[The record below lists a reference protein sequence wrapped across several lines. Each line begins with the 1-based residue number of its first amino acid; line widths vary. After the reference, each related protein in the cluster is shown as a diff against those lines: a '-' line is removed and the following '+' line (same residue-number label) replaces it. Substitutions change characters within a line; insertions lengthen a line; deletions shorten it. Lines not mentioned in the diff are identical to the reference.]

1 MKSFDLIVLGGGSG
15 GLAAAQRAAEYGARV
30 AVFEHGR
37 LGGTCVNV
45 GCVPKKVMWNASE
58 IAHTIRQASH
68 YGFDVSVNGHD
79 WELLKR
85 GRDAYVERLNGIYR
99 RNLDRKGIETVLSYG
114 RFVGP
119 REVVD
124 EAGETY
130 RGEHIVI
137 ATGGYPVVPA
147 LPGAERGITSDG
159 FFELGEQPERVAV
172 VGSGYI
178 AVELAGVFRSLGS
191 EVSVFVRFDK
201 LLRSFDPMLSD
212 HLMRHMR
219 DAGIEI
225 VTGAVPR
232 ALHGA
237 EGAVPASASDAA
249 NSLVTQNELHGAERT
264 APTAAPG
271 RADSTADGGGVGS
284 AASRS
289 DGGALAGAGSIA
301 LETEDGRTFEG
312 FDALL
317 WAVGRQP
324 NTAGLAL
331 DAAGVETAPRGH
343 IPVDPWQNTNV
354 EGIYAIGDVTGKAEL
369 TPVAIAA
376 GRRLSDRIFDGQSE
390 RRLSYELI
398 PTVIFS
404 HPPIGTIGLTEPE
417 AAERHGAD
425 TLRVYK
431 SEFVPMFNA
440 LTDVKPKTAMKLV
453 TVGEDERVVGCH
465 VIGTGADEM
474 VQGFAVAMS
483 MGACKRDFDDTIAIH
498 PTSAEEL
505 VTMR

>member
-15 GLAAAQRAAEYGARV
+15 GLAAAQRAAEYGASV

-45 GCVPKKVMWNASE
+45 GCVPKKVMWNAAE
-58 IAHTIRQASH
+58 IAHTIGQASH
-68 YGFDVSVNGHD
+68 YGFDLGVNGHD
-79 WELLKR
+79 WGLLKR

-99 RNLDRKGIETVLSYG
+99 RNLDNKSIETVLSHG
-114 RFVGP
+114 RFTGP

-124 EAGETY
+124 EAGEAY
-130 RGEHIVI
+130 RADHIVI
-137 ATGGYPVVPA
+137 AVGGYPKVPE

-159 FFELGEQPERVAV
+159 FFELEAQPERVAV

-178 AVELAGVFRSLGS
+178 AVELAGIFRSLGS
-191 EVSVFVRFDK
+191 KVSVFVRFDK

-212 HLMRHMR
+212 HLMQHMR

-232 ALHGA
+232 AVGGETVGDA
-237 EGAVPASASDAA
+237 VPSAIGSEIVGGAVP
-249 NSLVTQNELHGAERT
+249 
-264 APTAAPG
+264 
-271 RADSTADGGGVGS
+271 
-284 AASRS
+284 
-289 DGGALAGAGSIA
+289 GAGGSTGNIA

-317 WAVGRQP
+317 WAIGRQP
-324 NTAGLAL
+324 NTSGLGL
-331 DAAGVETAPRGH
+331 ENTGVETAPRGNVT
-343 IPVDPWQNTNV
+343 VDAWQNTNV
-354 EGIYAIGDVTGKAEL
+354 EGIYAIGDVTGRAEL

-376 GRRLSDRIFDGQSE
+376 GRRLSDRLFGGQPE
-390 RRLSYELI
+390 RRLSYEII

-404 HPPIGTIGLTEPE
+404 HPPIGTIGLTEDE
-417 AAERHGAD
+417 AIERHGAD
-425 TLRVYK
+425 ALRVYK

-440 LTDVKPKTAMKLV
+440 LTEAKPRTAMKLV
-453 TVGEDERVVGCH
+453 TIGEEERVVGCH
-465 VIGTGADEM
+465 IIGPGADEM
-474 VQGFAVAMS
+474 AQGFAVALS
-483 MGACKRDFDDTIAIH
+483 MGARKRDLDDTIAIH